1 MSSAKSE
8 PAANEWDASGK
19 AEWVQPSVTQLDVG
33 DAESSDGP
41 GPDGGLAS

>member
-1 MSSAKSE
+1 MTSAKSE
-8 PAANEWDASGK
+8 PSANERGESEK
-19 AEWVQPSVTQLDVG
+19 AEWVQPSVTQFDVR